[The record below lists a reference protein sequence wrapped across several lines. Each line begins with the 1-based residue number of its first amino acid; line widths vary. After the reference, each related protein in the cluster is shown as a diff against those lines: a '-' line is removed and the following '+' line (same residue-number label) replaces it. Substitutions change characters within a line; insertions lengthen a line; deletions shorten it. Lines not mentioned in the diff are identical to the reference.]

1 MTDQTNQSRRNFLYV
16 AAGGLGA
23 VAAGATAVP
32 FIGSMLPAADTLA
45 AAKTEFDVSTVEA
58 GQLVTIQW
66 QGKPVFVVHRTAEL
80 LAQVDGHDD
89 SLKDANSEAIDSVQ
103 AEWMDTP
110 EKRKYRAIKK
120 EYLIV
125 VASCTHLGCIPLFKP
140 SAGRKEWG
148 DSVPDDWP
156 GGWHCPCHG
165 SYYDVSARVI
175 NGSPAPHNLH
185 VMPYNYTSDSVV
197 VIG

>member
-1 MTDQTNQSRRNFLYV
+1 MTDQADQSRRNFLYV

-45 AAKTEFDVSTVEA
+45 ASKTEFDVSTVEA
-58 GQLVTIQW
+58 GQLVVIQW
-66 QGKPVFVVHRTAEL
+66 QGKPVFVVHRTETL
-80 LAQVDGHDD
+80 LSQVDGHDD
-89 SLKDANSEAIDSVQ
+89 RLKDANSEAIPEVQ
-103 AEWMDTP
+103 HPWMDTP
-110 EKRKYRAIKK
+110 EKRKYRAIKP

-140 SAGRKEWG
+140 TAGRKDWG
-148 DSVPDDWP
+148 DSVPENWA

-165 SYYDVSARVI
+165 SYYDISARVV
-175 NGSPAPHNLH
+175 NGSPAPYNLH
-185 VMPYNYTSDSVV
+185 VMPYVYKTDTKV